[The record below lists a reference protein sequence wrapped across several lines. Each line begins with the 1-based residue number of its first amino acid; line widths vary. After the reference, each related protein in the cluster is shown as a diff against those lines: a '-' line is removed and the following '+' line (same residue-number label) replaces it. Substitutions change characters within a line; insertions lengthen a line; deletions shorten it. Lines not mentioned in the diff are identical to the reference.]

1 MLALAFFQRGV
12 YGGVEYTFTLE
23 NFARVFDPLYAGIF
37 LNSARIAGIA
47 TTIAV
52 VLGYAAAYAIASCRR
67 SLQPVL
73 LFFAVLPFWSNYL
86 IRTYAWIVLLNREG
100 LVTQLLRWFGYEG
113 EPPSM
118 LYTEGAVIAGLVYNY
133 LPFVILACYA
143 PLSRLNPELA
153 EASRDLGG
161 SAFTTFRRIILPL
174 TLPGI
179 AAGAVF
185 VFVLSIGNF
194 VTPALLGGGRFQM
207 IGNLVYDQFL
217 TANDWP
223 FGAALSMALIAIMML
238 LLLVQAYASDRAST
252 RTAPR
257 QGGRVMAE
265 RSAAARRSGAAVL
278 VAIFAF
284 LYVPIAVLVALSF
297 NEGGLPT
304 VWSGFSTKWY
314 VSLAVQPGHLVGGAQ
329 HADRRRRID
338 RHRDAARHAA
348 RHRHRDAAAARDGA
362 RGAGVRADDHSRHRA
377 RGRAALLLLHARR
390 HPGPAHDRAGAC
402 RVQPRLRLRGGACA
416 AEILRLVDHR
426 SVGRS
431 RRLGLHHLPKGHT
444 AGNPA
449 GSRSPARCS
458 PSRCRSTSSSSPSS
472 PPAQAA
478 RPPPCR
484 CRSIR

>member
-1 MLALAFFQRGV
+1 MTATGTRPAFLMAPALAWLVGLMVIPCGLVLALAFFQRGI
-12 YGGVEYTFTLE
+12 YGGVDYSFTLE
-23 NFARVFDPLYAGIF
+23 NFSRVFDPLYAGIF
-37 LNSARIAGIA
+37 LRSARIAGTA
-47 TTIAV
+47 TAIAV

-161 SAFTTFRRIILPL
+161 SAFITFRRIVLPL

-252 RTAPR
+252 RTAP
-257 QGGRVMAE
+257 
-265 RSAAARRSGAAVL
+265 AR
-278 VAIFAF
+278 
-284 LYVPIAVLVALSF
+284 
-297 NEGGLPT
+297 E
-304 VWSGFSTKWY
+304 
-314 VSLAVQPGHLVGGAQ
+314 
-329 HADRRRRID
+329 
-338 RHRDAARHAA
+338 DA
-348 RHRHRDAAAARDGA
+348 
-362 RGAGVRADDHSRHRA
+362 
-377 RGRAALLLLHARR
+377 
-390 HPGPAHDRAGAC
+390 
-402 RVQPRLRLRGGACA
+402 
-416 AEILRLVDHR
+416 
-426 SVGRS
+426 
-431 RRLGLHHLPKGHT
+431 
-444 AGNPA
+444 
-449 GSRSPARCS
+449 
-458 PSRCRSTSSSSPSS
+458 
-472 PPAQAA
+472 
-478 RPPPCR
+478 
-484 CRSIR
+484 